1 MVDMNVDAFDEAETE
16 LKFIATTDNGD
27 VLWETG
33 YNRTLAIPEM
43 ANGEVRVEEMDQAF
57 FEICDRKLAGTLI
70 PVFSLRTRG
79 SFGVGDFGD
88 LKMMIDW
95 VVKHTRRCFRCCPST
110 IPPLPIPGPI
120 VSLFVHQHL
129 CHSSSVCRLAPV
141 ACRGRQREGCRL

>member
-1 MVDMNVDAFDEAETE
+1 MRKGERLYVTGESSCLGNWHADRALKMVEHNYNEWMVDMNVDAFDEAETE

-88 LKMMIDW
+88 LK
-95 VVKHTRRCFRCCPST
+95 
-110 IPPLPIPGPI
+110 
-120 VSLFVHQHL
+120 
-129 CHSSSVCRLAPV
+129 
-141 ACRGRQREGCRL
+141 